1 MRRSSAPA
9 SRSRPSIDGNEGATD
24 RDVLDIRMNGL
35 TSLDLSSLSF
45 VQWTSGHDL
54 VQVLGGALSET
65 VVGTAVFDTIDGGSG
80 NDIIT
85 GGGGRD
91 TLRGG
96 SGGDT
101 FLFKAGDAAA
111 GEVIDGGLDRD
122 AIEIGRGGVHDFRVA
137 DVLSIEQ
144 VTFGNGT
151 PTTEAAFAI
160 AQFGSAGIGLEAQV
174 MGGIGGGQDI
184 LSLHLGGET
193 RADLSGLGFVNWGT
207 GDSVRIFGSSK
218 DDTIIGS
225 EVGDVIDG
233 GLGSDTMA
241 GGLGDDTYVVDDA
254 GDEVFEAVNE
264 GTDTVLTTLSSLTLS
279 DNVENLTFTGAGAF
293 DGIGNRRANTI
304 IGGSDADTL
313 QGLLGSDTLCGEAG
327 NDQLIGG
334 NGSDILIGG
343 AGRDRLTGEAGFDS
357 LHVRGRQRQRGRPAR
372 YHRGFPAGN
381 RPGRRLRRR
390 QLRLHRRCGLRGQ
403 RGIPDPVRP
412 ESGQRS
418 HGDRRGRGWRRHH
431 RLPGRTRRALHNPG
445 HGLDFVVRTAIPVN
459 GTAAID
465 ELVINP

>member
-1 MRRSSAPA
+1 MTSSPA
-9 SRSRPSIDGNEGATD
+9 AAAAT
-24 RDVLDIRMNGL
+24 RCV
-35 TSLDLSSLSF
+35 
-45 VQWTSGHDL
+45 
-54 VQVLGGALSET
+54 
-65 VVGTAVFDTIDGGSG
+65 
-80 NDIIT
+80 
-85 GGGGRD
+85 
-91 TLRGG
+91 GG

-101 FLFKAGDAAA
+101 FLFKAGDVAA

-122 AIEIGRGGVHDFRVA
+122 AIVIGRGGVHDFRVA

-144 VTFGNGT
+144 ITFGNGT
-151 PTTEAAFAI
+151 PTTEAAFAM
-160 AQFGSAGIGLEAQV
+160 AQFGSSGIGLEAQV

-184 LSLHLGGET
+184 LSLHLGEET

-241 GGLGDDTYVVDDA
+241 GGLGDDTYIVDDA

-264 GTDTVLTTLSSLTLS
+264 GTDTVLTTLSTLTLS
-279 DNVENLTFTGAGAF
+279 DNVEHLTFTGAGAF

-313 QGLLGSDTLCGEAG
+313 QGLLGSDTLYGEAG
-327 NDQLIGG
+327 NDRLIGG

-343 AGRDRLTGEAGFDS
+343 ADRDRLTGEAGFDVFMFEAAS
-357 LHVRGRQRQRGRPAR
+357 DSVAGQRDIIVDFA
-372 YHRGFPAGN
+372 AGN